1 MQPNS
6 ERLNPNR
13 SPLFSNYHMKKDF
26 PIDLDLDLDDVFIDD
41 FGEKEGDKEQPTVCP
56 KRKAS
61 PVHDDWN
68 IVKAFNLINEEA
80 PKSQLAGELFIRCAE
95 AFSYLSDC
103 LGLNA
108 IQCVVIAMLIEAG
121 KPLSFRQMGKMLGLS
136 RLSMMTH
143 YDDIEQLFRMRWLL
157 HRGADEEED
166 GVCDSY
172 CLARGVVSAIREN
185 RPFKPEA
192 LECESTQEFV
202 DRLAEHVARSYRDE
216 NVVFS
221 DERYWLQEMVSANA
235 ELPVCQVALS
245 FNDIDCLSLLMLI
258 VCDYASFNGAEVE
271 GINLSDVRRV
281 YCQES
286 ATSFRRVADAMQK
299 GAHRLFR
306 ENLIEHKCVNG
317 MAETDQYV
325 ATPHLKDE
333 ILADFSPL
341 DHSDRHVPQMNGVKP
356 YKDITAKALFYNK
369 EEGEQVERLRSILSQ
384 EQLPIIQERL
394 KSKGMRTGVCVL
406 LHGQPGTGKTA
417 TAYELAR
424 QTGRDIIEV
433 QVTDF
438 KDKFVGESEA
448 KLKKIFSNYRQ
459 CCKNCEVTPILL
471 LNEGDAIL
479 GKRIENVEHGTEQMM
494 NALQNILLEEME
506 TMQGIMIVTT
516 NLIANLDKAFE
527 RRFIFKVKFE
537 KPGTEVKAHIWQS
550 MLENLD
556 EKEAMSLAHEFD
568 VTGGEIENIARKATM
583 EYILTGKESDIDTI
597 RKFTR
602 QEKLESSRRPVVGF
616 STNNK

>member
-1 MQPNS
+1 
-6 ERLNPNR
+6 
-13 SPLFSNYHMKKDF
+13 MKKDL
-26 PIDLDLDLDDVFIDD
+26 PIDLDLELDDEFIDD
-41 FGEKEGDKEQPTVCP
+41 FGDIEDDKEEPTESP
-56 KRKAS
+56 KRKDS
-61 PVHDDWN
+61 PIHDDWN
-68 IVKAFNLINEEA
+68 IVKAFNIINEES
-80 PKSQLAGELFIRCAE
+80 PKSQLTGGLFIKCAE
-95 AFSYLSDC
+95 AFSYLFDK

-108 IQCVVIAMLIEAG
+108 IQCVIIAMLVEAG
-121 KPLSFRQMGKMLGLS
+121 KPMSFRQMGKILGLS

-143 YDDIEQLFRMRWLL
+143 YNDIEELFRMRWLL
-157 HRGADEEED
+157 HRGAEESD
-166 GVCDSY
+166 GVYDGY

-185 RPFKPEA
+185 RPFKPEV

-202 DRLAEHVARSYRDE
+202 DRLAEHVAKGYRDE
-216 NVVFS
+216 NLVFK
-221 DERYWLQEMVSANA
+221 DEKYWLQEMVSANA
-235 ELPVCQVALS
+235 ELPICKVALS
-245 FNDIDCLSLLMLI
+245 FNDIDSLSLLMLV
-258 VCDYASFNGAEVE
+258 VCDYANFNGAEEE
-271 GINLSDVRRV
+271 GIGPRDVQLV
-281 YCQES
+281 YPQEC
-286 ATSFRRVADAMQK
+286 TPNFRRVVDAMQK
-299 GAHRLFR
+299 GTHLLFR

-317 MAETDQYV
+317 MAETNQYV
-325 ATPHLKDE
+325 ATSHLKNE

-341 DHSDRHVPQMNGVKP
+341 DHSDKHVPQMDGVKS

-369 EEGEQVERLRSILSQ
+369 EEGEQVERLRGILSQ

-417 TAYELAR
+417 TVYELAR
-424 QTGRDIIEV
+424 QTRRDIIQV

-438 KDKFVGESEA
+438 KDKYVGESEA
-448 KLKKIFSNYRQ
+448 KLKKIFSDYRQ
-459 CCKNCEVTPILL
+459 CCKNSEVTPILL

-506 TMQGIMIVTT
+506 TIQGIMIVTT
-516 NLIANLDKAFE
+516 NLITNLDKAFE

-556 EKEAMSLAHEFD
+556 VKEAMSLAHEFD

-597 RKFTR
+597 RKFTK
-602 QEKLESSRRPVVGF
+602 QEKLESNRRPIVGF
-616 STNNK
+616 STNNS

>member
-1 MQPNS
+1 
-6 ERLNPNR
+6 
-13 SPLFSNYHMKKDF
+13 MKKDL
-26 PIDLDLDLDDVFIDD
+26 PIDLDLELDDEFIDD
-41 FGEKEGDKEQPTVCP
+41 FGDIEGNEEEPTESP
-56 KRKAS
+56 KRKDS
-61 PVHDDWN
+61 PIHDDWN
-68 IVKAFNLINEEA
+68 IVKAFNIINEES
-80 PKSQLAGELFIRCAE
+80 PKSQLAGGLFIKCAE
-95 AFSYLSDC
+95 AFSYLFDK

-108 IQCVVIAMLIEAG
+108 IQCVIIAMLVEAG
-121 KPLSFRQMGKMLGLS
+121 KPMSFRQMGKILGLS

-143 YDDIEQLFRMRWLL
+143 YNDIEELFRMRWLL
-157 HRGADEEED
+157 HRGAEESD
-166 GVCDSY
+166 GVYDGY

-185 RPFKPEA
+185 RPFKPEV

-202 DRLAEHVARSYRDE
+202 DRLAEHVAKGYRDE
-216 NVVFS
+216 NLVFK
-221 DERYWLQEMVSANA
+221 DEKYWLQEMVSANA
-235 ELPVCQVALS
+235 ELPICKVALS
-245 FNDIDCLSLLMLI
+245 FNDIDSLSLLMLV
-258 VCDYASFNGAEVE
+258 VCDYANFNGAEEE
-271 GINLSDVRRV
+271 GIGPRDVQLV
-281 YCQES
+281 YPQES
-286 ATSFRRVADAMQK
+286 TPNFRRVVDAMQK
-299 GAHRLFR
+299 GTHRLFR

-317 MAETDQYV
+317 MAETNQYV
-325 ATPHLKDE
+325 ATSHLKNE

-341 DHSDRHVPQMNGVKP
+341 DHSDKHVPQMNGVKS
-356 YKDITAKALFYNK
+356 YKEITAKALFYNK

-417 TAYELAR
+417 TVYELAR
-424 QTGRDIIEV
+424 QTKRDIIQV

-438 KDKFVGESEA
+438 KDKYVGESEA
-448 KLKKIFSNYRQ
+448 KLKKIFFNYRQ
-459 CCKNCEVTPILL
+459 YCQNSEVTPILL

-506 TMQGIMIVTT
+506 TIQGIMIVTT
-516 NLIANLDKAFE
+516 NLITNLDKAFE

-597 RKFTR
+597 RKFTK
-602 QEKLESSRRPVVGF
+602 QEKLESNRRPIVGF
-616 STNNK
+616 STNNS